1 MPIKSKI
8 CHGNNPIR
16 YPRPPQKIKNVLTM
30 KKNLFLVFFL
40 IYNFLIFN
48 CFSQEYLWPIKRE
61 NTSEGIISV
70 KSKELDILYRP
81 DEYIDKEHNFAT
93 LFLTAPEGTTIVSP
107 VDGTVI
113 LCNYGYFNSI
123 CSVCN
128 FGSFSEDFEQ
138 DKKNIVEYIA
148 SGQHPIKKLD
158 VKYLSLGIYIQTADG
173 RKVDISGLRPVKQ
186 FKSGEKIKKGDVI
199 GTMGYSYK
207 AVKQPSIRVEV
218 ATKKG
223 TSDDPMTPFGL
234 KSTFKKPE
242 ERIIPTEL
250 TVDEAKQDYEIL
262 IGALKEGHPGL
273 YDYISEQ
280 DFENHISTTLNS
292 IPSKISMA
300 DFERLVIAT
309 VNNIRDSHTAVISQP
324 NIINRIEPYL
334 PTVGFGWLNDS
345 LVVCRII
352 ESEKKYFGKKIIEV
366 DGIPT
371 DSLKQMIRP
380 YIALSEGFI
389 ENYTGFDFLN
399 TVIKYF
405 EYIPT
410 ASRKCDVTL
419 TFTDGTKKL
428 FKGYKSYGQRSGL
441 YPAREELLKFL
452 LLNQSDD
459 KNVTLEMLSDSV
471 AYVGISTF
479 NMNDLE
485 FDELTDFM
493 KSISKSDCPYL
504 IVDVRNNPG
513 GDCTKFFS
521 YIAQKPFK
529 IFEYIKVNK
538 QDNYEFLQYSLNY
551 TPDLIS
557 FSDFLTVEGKS
568 GFFSFNNDLNYP
580 DTSVN
585 YKGRVYILTNERSYS
600 ASSDLAAL
608 IMKNNRG
615 AVVGRETGSSF
626 YQMNARES
634 SQLRLPNSWIVV
646 HYPLVK
652 FVFESQLNERIPWG
666 RGVLPDFP
674 VPFTLEEITF
684 ENGDIILNYT
694 LQLIQD
700 GVYIDET
707 DVPEDN
713 DAKKVNWILYLC
725 TGLLVILGVSVF
737 LVYRRK
743 GAKEND

>member
-8 CHGNNPIR
+8 YHGNNPNCHH
-16 YPRPPQKIKNVLTM
+16 QKNKNGLTM
-30 KKNLFLVFFL
+30 KKNLFLFL
-40 IYNFLIFN
+40 IFICNFLIFN
-48 CFSQEYLWPIKRE
+48 CYAQEYLWPIKRD

-81 DEYIDKEHNFAT
+81 DEYIDKEHNFST

-107 VDGTVI
+107 VDGTI
-113 LCNYGYFNSI
+113 IFCSYGYFNSI
-123 CSVCN
+123 CSVCS
-128 FGSFSEDFEQ
+128 FGGFSEDFEQ
-138 DKKNIVEYIA
+138 DKKNILEYIA
-148 SGQHPIKKLD
+148 SGKHPIKKLD

-207 AVKQPSIRVEV
+207 AIKQPSIRVEV
-218 ATKKG
+218 ATKRGK
-223 TSDDPMTPFGL
+223 SDDPMTPFGL

-242 ERIIPTEL
+242 ERIILTEL
-250 TVDEAKQDYEIL
+250 TEAEAKQDFEIL

-280 DFENHISTTLNS
+280 DFENHISVTLNS
-292 IPSKISMA
+292 IPSKIPMA
-300 DFERLVIAT
+300 DFERLVITT
-309 VNNIRDSHTAVISQP
+309 VNKIRDSHTAVISQP
-324 NIINRIEPYL
+324 NFKNKIDPYI
-334 PTVGFGWLNDS
+334 PTIFFGWLNDT
-345 LVVCRII
+345 LVVNRVVG
-352 ESEKKYFGKKIIEV
+352 SEKQYFGKKIIEV
-366 DGIPT
+366 DGIPAN
-371 DSLKQMIRP
+371 SLKLIVKP
-380 YIALSEGFI
+380 FIALQEGFI
-389 ENYTGFDFLN
+389 ENFTDIDFIN
-399 TVIKYF
+399 TALKYF
-405 EYIPT
+405 EYVPT

-419 TFTDGTKKL
+419 TFADGTEKL
-428 FKGYKSYGQRSGL
+428 FKGQKFYGQNTGL
-441 YPAREELLKFL
+441 YPDREDLLKFL
-452 LLNQSDD
+452 MLNKPEN
-459 KNVTLEMLSDSV
+459 KNVTLKMLSDSV
-471 AYVGISTF
+471 AYTGISIF

-529 IFEYIKVNK
+529 IFEYLKANK

-551 TPDLIS
+551 SPDIVS
-557 FSDFLTVEGKS
+557 FSNFVPVAGKS
-568 GFFSFNNDLNYP
+568 GFFSFNNELNYL

-615 AVVGRETGSSF
+615 AVVGRETGSSY

-684 ENGDIILNYT
+684 ENGDAILNYA

-700 GVYIDET
+700 GIYIDET
-707 DVPEDN
+707 LALEDN
-713 DAKKVNWILYLC
+713 DTEKSNWLLYIC
-725 TGLLVILGVSVF
+725 SGFIVILGAVLF
-737 LVYRRK
+737 LAYRRK
-743 GAKEND
+743 GAKRNG

>member
-1 MPIKSKI
+1 MRNI
-8 CHGNNPIR
+8 
-16 YPRPPQKIKNVLTM
+16 LTM
-30 KKNLFLVFFL
+30 KKTLFFIF
-40 IYNFLIFN
+40 IFN
-48 CFSQEYLWPIKRE
+48 CNFFIFNCLAQEYLWPIKRE
-61 NTSEGIISV
+61 NTSEGIMSL
-70 KSKELDILYRP
+70 KNKEFDILYRP

-107 VDGTVI
+107 VDGTI
-113 LCNYGYFNSI
+113 IFCDYGYFNSI
-123 CSVCN
+123 CSVCS

-138 DKKNIVEYIA
+138 DKKNILEYIA
-148 SGQHPIKKLD
+148 SGKHPIKKLD
-158 VKYLSLGIYIQTADG
+158 AKYLSLGIYIQTADG
-173 RKVDISGLRPVKQ
+173 RKVDISGLRPVRQ

-207 AVKQPSIRVEV
+207 AIKQPSIRVEV

-242 ERIIPTEL
+242 ERKIPTEL
-250 TVDEAKQDYEIL
+250 TETEAKQDFEIL

-280 DFENHISTTLNS
+280 EFENHVISTLNS
-292 IPSKISMA
+292 ISDKISMA
-300 DFERLVIAT
+300 DFERLVIIT
-309 VNNIRDSHTAVISQP
+309 VNKIRDNHTAVISQP
-324 NIINRIEPYL
+324 NFKNKIDPYI
-334 PTVGFGWLNDS
+334 PTIFFGWLNDS
-345 LVVCRII
+345 LVVNRIVS
-352 ESEKKYFGKKIIEV
+352 SEKHYFGKRIMEV
-366 DGIPT
+366 DGIPA
-371 DSLKQMIRP
+371 DSLKQMLRP
-380 YIALSEGFI
+380 FIALQEGFI
-389 ENYTGFDFLN
+389 ENFTDKDFIN
-399 TVIKYF
+399 TALKYF
-405 EYIPT
+405 EYVPT

-419 TFTDGTKKL
+419 TFENGTKKL
-428 FKGYKSYGQRSGL
+428 FKGQKYYGQNTGL
-441 YPAREELLKFL
+441 YPAREDLLKFL
-452 LLNQSDD
+452 MLNQPEN
-459 KNVTLEMLSDSV
+459 KNITLEMLSDSV

-485 FDELTDFM
+485 FDELTNFM
-493 KSISKSDCPYL
+493 KSITKLGCPNL

-513 GDCTKFFS
+513 GDCIRFFS

-529 IFEYIKVNK
+529 TSEYIKVNK
-538 QDNYEFLQYSLNY
+538 RENYEFLKYSLNY

-557 FSDFLTVEGKS
+557 FSDFVQVEGKS
-568 GFFSFNNDLNYP
+568 GFFSYNNDLAYP
-580 DTSVN
+580 DTLVN
-585 YKGRVYILTNERSYS
+585 YKGKVYILTNERSYS
-600 ASSDLAAL
+600 ASSDLVAL

-652 FVFESQLNERIPWG
+652 FVFESQLSERIPWG

-684 ENGDIILNYT
+684 ENGDVILNYA

-700 GVYIDET
+700 GIYIEET
-707 DVPEDN
+707 LVPEDN
-713 DAKKVNWILYLC
+713 DTEKRSWIIYLC
-725 TGLLVILGVSVF
+725 TGLVVILGAVLF
-737 LVYRRK
+737 LTYRRK
-743 GAKEND
+743 GAKRNG